1 MVGLFINTL
10 PVQVSP
16 AARAVVLPG
25 KDSGTQFERQHY
37 EYSSLAQIHGWSG
50 SAAGVVVRESFA
62 FENYP
67 FEVPEDEQRETIST
81 ADAGDTL

>member
-1 MVGLFINTL
+1 M
-10 PVQVSP
+10 
-16 AARAVVLPG
+16 VLPG

-37 EYSSLAQIHGWSG
+37 EYSSLAQIRWMMK
-50 SAAGVVVRESFA
+50 AAGNAKIWSFA

-81 ADAGDTL
+81 ADAGDTFEARNFRF